1 MKRLLFI
8 LPIILVVLVSCEYNT
23 DKISRLE
30 YENSEL
36 RESINNKDS
45 RYDSLLNE
53 YRILKEK
60 MTKHIKYVYTVY
72 DDVIRDEEGSEWDL
86 DEFFTETYTTSQVI
100 AMFDITHDDLEEP
113 YEPNY
118 DLDYDSDDD
127 THWEP
132 RAP

>member
-1 MKRLLFI
+1 MRRLLFI

-30 YENSEL
+30 YENNEL
-36 RESINNKDS
+36 RKEINNKDS
-45 RYDSLLNE
+45 RYDSLLSE
-53 YRILKEK
+53 YRTLKEK

-118 DLDYDSDDD
+118 DSDYDSDDD